1 MDALYKRCLTASA
14 AFHVGLLVLGNAR
27 LGLNLRLPP
36 PERVIDLTLP
46 LGLRD
51 SPPPGKLGRPGL
63 PTPSPVPVPAAPSLG
78 VPAAPPPAPP
88 VPAAAPTPVPDPRP
102 AAPEPEPA
110 PPVPTAPAVPGAA
123 PGVPNPMVGGSN
135 VLGNPSGSA
144 AGDPTATGGG
154 GTGPGSR
161 SARPQVLPRLLN
173 KDEVLAN
180 LRRFYP
186 EAERRAGR
194 ESKVLVKLRVGTTG
208 TVEGVDVLT
217 SGGAAFDAAARAV
230 AERMR
235 FSPAKLDGEPVAV
248 GLPQLIIFKLE

>member
-1 MDALYKRCLTASA
+1 MDALYSRCLAASA
-14 AFHVGLLVLGNAR
+14 ALHVGFFVLANAR
-27 LGLNLRLPP
+27 IRLDASFPSVD
-36 PERVIDLTLP
+36 RVIDLSLP
-46 LGLRD
+46 LGRRD
-51 SPPPGKLGRPGL
+51 MAPAGVLGRPGI
-63 PTPSPVPVPAAPSLG
+63 PVPSPVPVPAAPVLG
-78 VPAAPPPAPP
+78 VPAAAPPAPP
-88 VPAAAPTPVPDPRP
+88 APAPVPVPDPRP
-102 AAPEPEPA
+102 AAPEPAPVPPA
-110 PPVPTAPAVPGAA
+110 PAAVAAPAVVL
-123 PGVPNPMVGGSN
+123 GVPSPLAGGSD

-161 SARPQVLPRLLN
+161 ASRPQVLPALLN

-194 ESKVLVKLRVGTTG
+194 ESKVLVKLLVGTTG
-208 TVEGVDVLT
+208 KVEGVDVLS
-217 SGGAAFDAAARAV
+217 SGGPAFDAAARSV

-248 GLPQLIIFKLE
+248 GLPQLMIFKLE